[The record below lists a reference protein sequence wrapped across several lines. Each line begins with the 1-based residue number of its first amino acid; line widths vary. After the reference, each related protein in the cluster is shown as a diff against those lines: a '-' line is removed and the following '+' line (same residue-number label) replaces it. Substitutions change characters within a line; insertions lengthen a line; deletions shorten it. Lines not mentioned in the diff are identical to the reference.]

1 MTDKSVFDDAEWH
14 ALTDAPLLI
23 TLAMFATGEH
33 GPISMVKEASASAR
47 AIARPGARG
56 SADALIAEIAA
67 GAETKEARHD
77 MKEHRG
83 SSMNEALQR
92 SLTDLEPAAAA
103 LAKLPVDEA
112 TQVGAWLIDIAKAV
126 AAPTWSVAAARKRVG
141 DLYDAWK
148 QPAEAAKWK

>member
-1 MTDKSVFDDAEWH
+1 MTDKSVFSDAEWH

-47 AIARPGARG
+47 AIAQPGERG
-56 SADALIAEIAA
+56 AADALIAEIAA

-103 LAKLPVDEA
+103 LAKLADEEA
-112 TQVGAWLIDIAKAV
+112 TQVGAWLVDIAKAV
-126 AAPTWSVAAARKRVG
+126 AS
-141 DLYDAWK
+141 
-148 QPAEAAKWK
+148 AAKTVTAEEQAAIDKITALFA